1 MIPLPPVKPRFQFSL
16 RTLPVAVSLFA
27 VVIGWTGN
35 QLLVARNRR
44 SAMDSLRR
52 RGAQFYDWD
61 AKNRPIG
68 FILWFRTIFMHDVRI
83 GSVVMVNTS
92 FSEKDASETQ
102 QTFPEAFIVF
112 GPPNRPRPRFLVL
125 ALSA

>member
-1 MIPLPPVKPRFQFSL
+1 
-16 RTLPVAVSLFA
+16 
-27 VVIGWTGN
+27 
-35 QLLVARNRR
+35 
-44 SAMDSLRR
+44 MDSLRR

-112 GPPNRPRPRFLVL
+112 GPPNRPRPRPDVPDDRPPYKRLPEGPPPEN
-125 ALSA
+125 